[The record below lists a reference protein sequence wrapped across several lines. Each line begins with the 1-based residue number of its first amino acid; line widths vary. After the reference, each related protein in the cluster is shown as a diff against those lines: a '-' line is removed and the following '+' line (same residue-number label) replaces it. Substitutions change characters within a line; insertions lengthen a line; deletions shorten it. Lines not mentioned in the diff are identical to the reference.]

1 MEFDKLVVSFLVDEV
16 VGGFFVNVP
25 PGHVACIHDLG
36 RGVLKKVWG
45 PGLHLKIPFWQRA
58 KLFNSQ
64 VIEYLI
70 RHDFDLS
77 NEEAMGDEAISG
89 KSGDGMNIQVE
100 GSILLKLDKSR
111 ANELWETIGD
121 SFVSKIVRPVARSRV
136 RSVLSEV
143 SLDQLTAYRPQ
154 VEEKVKNELN
164 KIYNQSGI
172 IVDGFLLSE
181 VKDLGDLSTAK
192 DDKVVFS
199 EKKVKKV
206 ASKEKSDKS

>member
-16 VGGFFVNVP
+16 VGGFFVSVP

-89 KSGDGMNIQVE
+89 KTGDGKNIQVE
-100 GSILLKLDKSR
+100 GSILLKLDKVR

-121 SFVSKIVRPVARSRV
+121 NFVSKIVRPVARSRI

-143 SLDQLTAYRPQ
+143 SVDQLTTYRQQ
-154 VEEKVKNELN
+154 VEEKVTNELN
-164 KIYNQSGI
+164 KIYNKSGI
-172 IVDGFLLSE
+172 ICDGFLLSE
-181 VKDLGDLSTAK
+181 IKDLGSLKTAK

-199 EKKVKKV
+199 EEKTKKVV
-206 ASKEKSDKS
+206 KEKKG

>member
-16 VGGFFVNVP
+16 VGGFFVSVP

-45 PGLHLKIPFWQRA
+45 PGLHMKIPFWQRA

-77 NEEAMGDEAISG
+77 NEEAMGDEAIKG
-89 KSGDGMNIQVE
+89 KTGDGKNIQVD
-100 GSILLKLDKSR
+100 GSILLKLDKAR

-121 SFVSKIVRPVARSRV
+121 NFVSKIVRPVSRSRI
-136 RSVLSEV
+136 RSVISEV
-143 SLDQLTAYRPQ
+143 SLDQITTYRQQ

-172 IVDGFLLSE
+172 ICDGFLLSE
-181 VKDLGDLSTAK
+181 VKDLGDPKTAS

-199 EKKVKKV
+199 EDKPKKKTSKK
-206 ASKEKSDKS
+206 K

>member
-58 KLFNSQ
+58 KLFTAQ
-64 VIEYLI
+64 ILEYMI
-70 RHDFDLS
+70 RHDFDLTLS
-77 NEEAMGDEAISG
+77 EAMGDEAITSKTSDG
-89 KSGDGMNIQVE
+89 KSIQVE
-100 GSILLKLDKSR
+100 GSILLKIDKGR
-111 ANELWETIGD
+111 ANELWENIGEN
-121 SFVSKIVRPVARSRV
+121 FISKIVRPVARSRI

-143 SLDQLTAYRPQ
+143 SLNQLTTYRPQ

-164 KIYNQSGI
+164 QIYSKIGI
-172 IVDGFLLSE
+172 VCDRFLLSE
-181 VKDLGDLSTAK
+181 IKDLGGLGTSK
-192 DDKVVFS
+192 DDKVIFS
-199 EKKVKKV
+199 EKKTK
-206 ASKEKSDKS
+206 